1 MFDRILNRPLQC
13 EEKCG
18 IDLLVAF
25 AVRKNGLNGR
35 RTVLTYLT
43 FTCSK
48 STIKTLEKDKK
59 YVQS

>member
-18 IDLLVAF
+18 IDLFVAF
-25 AVRKNGLNGR
+25 AVRKNGR